1 MPANM
6 SSGLNTTH
14 HTDVA
19 VRTAIA
25 CVYVFI
31 FLVGATG
38 NSIVIWNIFMN
49 IKQRSPTVSLILNLA
64 VADLMALVSV
74 PFIASDIAH
83 APYLGLVFWKISGYL
98 LFSSMYTSVFL
109 ITVMSIERFVAVLY
123 PITAQKWRQRG
134 YVGKVVTAVWLSGFL
149 SAIPVIL
156 VVAADIRDGR
166 PRLKRRYSSD
176 QQQIT
181 VLLLETLIGFV
192 IPFITLMV
200 CYTFIF
206 KRVKLMNFQT
216 RDKGK
221 TGRLIAGVVILFALC
236 WLPYHIRNVIKVSSV
251 LNKTSNPEYSKRLK
265 SIYSYISML
274 SKVLTFVSN
283 TANPI
288 LYAFAARSFKSGFKM
303 SSIARLFEQMNNSSK
318 EKNQETSEILI

>member
-25 CVYVFI
+25 CVYGFI

-38 NSIVIWNIFMN
+38 NSVVIWNIFMN
-49 IKQRSPTVSLILNLA
+49 IKHRSPTVSLILNLA

-74 PFIASDIAH
+74 PFFASDIAN
-83 APYLGLVFWKISGYL
+83 APFLGLVFWKISGYL

-123 PITAQKWRQRG
+123 PITAQKWWQRG
-134 YVGKVVTAVWLSGFL
+134 HVGKVVTAVWLSGFL
-149 SAIPVIL
+149 FAIPVIL

-236 WLPYHIRNVIKVSSV
+236 WLPYHTRNVIKVSSV

-265 SIYSYISML
+265 SIESYISML

-283 TANPI
+283 TANPV

-318 EKNQETSEILI
+318 EKNETSEIPA